1 MGELRVEQ
9 PAYIQKNTIETTGAG
24 DTFCACILCW
34 NMAGEITKERNW
46 IGYLCLQMRLRLLLQ
61 QERVH

>member
-24 DTFCACILCW
+24 DTFCACILYFVLEYGW
-34 NMAGEITKERNW
+34 RNSVKESR
-46 IGYLCLQMRLRLLLQ
+46 GKP
-61 QERVH
+61 